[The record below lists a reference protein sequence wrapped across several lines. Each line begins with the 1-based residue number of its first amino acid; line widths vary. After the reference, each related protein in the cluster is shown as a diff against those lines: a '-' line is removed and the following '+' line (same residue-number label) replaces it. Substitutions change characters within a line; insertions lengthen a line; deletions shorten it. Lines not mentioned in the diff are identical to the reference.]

1 MVYRVIGIMSGS
13 SLDGLDIAYVHLHSS
28 AGKWGYTIVD
38 AETFAY
44 PGEWTTRL
52 EQAGNLYARDYL
64 LLHSDY
70 GRYIGEQ
77 VNRFIQARNLD
88 FQVQLVASHGHT
100 VFHQPAKGINAGM
113 TAQLGDGAAIAAVT
127 GLQVVTDL
135 RSLDV
140 ALGGQGAP
148 IVPIGEKLL
157 LPGYG
162 YYLNL
167 GGIANLSYSVSGKYT
182 AFDVCPAGRVLNL
195 LAGQI
200 GEPFDRDGKG
210 AAAGTVIPAL
220 LDSLNRLEYY
230 GLPYP
235 KSLANEFG
243 TQEVYGLIRASGC
256 STEDGLRT
264 YVEHIAFQVAS
275 SAVAAPGGGDSPGA
289 GVGIQ
294 GAGVGAREML
304 VTGGGAHNIF
314 LTSRIGALL
323 EPLGINVVI
332 PDKTL
337 VDYKE
342 ALIMGLMGL
351 LRLRQEDNTFASVTG
366 ARRDSMGGAL
376 WNGTE
381 G

>member
-38 AETFAY
+38 AETYAY

-52 EQAGNLYARDYL
+52 EQAGSLHARDYL

-100 VFHQPAKGINAGM
+100 VFHLPNAGM

-195 LAGQI
+195 LALRM
-200 GEPFDRDGKG
+200 GEPFDRDGIT
-210 AAAGTVIPAL
+210 AAAGKVIPAL
-220 LDSLNRLEYY
+220 LDSLNSLEYY

-235 KSLANEFG
+235 KSLGNEFG
-243 TQEVYGLIRASGC
+243 TDVVYGLIRASGC

-275 SAVAAPGGGDSPGA
+275 SAGAAGAGVGDPGA
-289 GVGIQ
+289 GVG
-294 GAGVGAREML
+294 GREML

-314 LTSRIGALL
+314 LASRIGALL
-323 EPLGINVVI
+323 EPMGINVVI

-366 ARRDSMGGAL
+366 ARRDSIGGAL